1 MDNFSIKFN
10 QGYVIMFKKLK
21 QLTARQWLD
30 MIDKGLTLG
39 MLLGIFTI
47 LNEMTKVLVKLV
59 ETLQEKGLV

>member
-1 MDNFSIKFN
+1 
-10 QGYVIMFKKLK
+10 MFKKLK